1 MFACPEDPEPVLFL
15 EMYIKNGKSE
25 RIKQTLD
32 GNREDIQMR
41 NLHVPQPQPDDAS
54 DDPKSKTQNSDKSS
68 DFADYVTPS
77 ESSDE
82 DKEEIISKFTYR
94 RDIDYNPIED
104 ITGILTGAGPA
115 NAKKGGKKISTTTK
129 PKAGTTSG
137 ATKPR
142 LSATNFN
149 PKATATKAGTKNTT
163 TTSSKTGAAKVP
175 PVKKI

>member
-1 MFACPEDPEPVLFL
+1 LFACPEDPEPVLFL

-32 GNREDIQMR
+32 GNREDIKIR

-54 DDPKSKTQNSDKSS
+54 DDPESKTQNSDKSS

-82 DKEEIISKFTYR
+82 DKEEIIRNFTYR
-94 RDIDYNPIED
+94 RDLEYNPIED
-104 ITGILTGAGPA
+104 ITGILTGVGPA
-115 NAKKGGKKISTTTK
+115 NAKKGEKKISTTMK

-149 PKATATKAGTKNTT
+149 PKTTTTKAGTKTKT
-163 TTSSKTGAAKVP
+163 ITSSKTGTAKVP